1 MANQEH
7 IEALWARY
15 LKNHADAE
23 AKDKLILNYLPL
35 VKYVAGRLAITLP
48 SHVDINDLIGS
59 GVIGLVSALE
69 NFEPKYKTKFETYA
83 IIRIRGSMLD
93 ELRSLDWVPRSVR
106 EKFVALQRA
115 HTSIE
120 QELGRP
126 ARDDE
131 IADRLQ
137 ITLNEL
143 GTLMNEERTVAFL
156 SLNELLNP
164 DDGDRKAVS
173 MIDAVSDDTQPSP
186 FSAYDTK
193 EKRRILAQAI
203 QELPEQERIVI
214 ALYYYER
221 LMLKEIGAVL
231 GISESRVS
239 QVHTKALTRL
249 GGKLRRCDS
258 SVRAL
263 ARTTHAAGG

>member
-1 MANQEH
+1 MSDNV
-7 IEALWARY
+7 EALWAQFLPAR
-15 LKNHADAE
+15 ADAA
-23 AKDKLILNYLPL
+23 AKEKLILNYLPL

-59 GVIGLVSALE
+59 GVIGLINAVE
-69 NFEPKYKTKFETYA
+69 NFEPKFKTKFETYA
-83 IIRIRGSMLD
+83 IIRIRGAMLD
-93 ELRSLDWVPRSVR
+93 ELRALDWGPRSMR
-106 EKFVALQRA
+106 EKFCALQRA
-115 HTSIE
+115 YVSLE

-131 IADRLQ
+131 VAARLGVSVG
-137 ITLNEL
+137 EL
-143 GTLMNEERTVAFL
+143 DGLLNEERSVAFV

-173 MIDAVSDDTQPSP
+173 MIDSIHDESQPSP
-186 FSAYDTK
+186 FVLTDAK
-193 EKRRILAQAI
+193 EKKRILSQAI

-214 ALYYYER
+214 ALYYYEG
-221 LMLKEIGAVL
+221 LMLKEIGEVL

-258 SVRAL
+258 PVRAL
-263 ARTTHAAGG
+263 ARAGQPVSE

>member
-1 MANQEH
+1 MASQEH
-7 IEALWARY
+7 IEALWTRY

-23 AKDKLILNYLPL
+23 AKDALTLNYLPL

-59 GVIGLVSALE
+59 GVIGLISAIE

-93 ELRSLDWVPRSVR
+93 ELRSLDWVPRSAR

-115 HTSIE
+115 HAAIE
-120 QELGRP
+120 QEFGRA

-131 IADRLQ
+131 LAERLQ
-137 ITLNEL
+137 LTLNEL
-143 GTLMNEERTVAFL
+143 GSLMNDERSVAFL

-173 MIDAVSDDTQPSP
+173 MIDAVSDESQPSP
-186 FSAYDTK
+186 FSVCDAK
-193 EKRRILAQAI
+193 EKRAILAQAV
-203 QELPEQERIVI
+203 QDLPEQERIVI
-214 ALYYYER
+214 ALYYYEQ

-239 QVHTKALTRL
+239 QIHTKALTRL

-263 ARTTHAAGG
+263 ARTSHAGTG

>member
-1 MANQEH
+1 MSDT
-7 IEALWARY
+7 IETVWQQY
-15 LKNHADAE
+15 LADRTHAA
-23 AKDKLILNYLPL
+23 AKDKLVLNYLPL

-48 SHVDINDLIGS
+48 SHVDINDLISS
-59 GVIGLVSALE
+59 GVIGLISALE
-69 NFEPKYKTKFETYA
+69 NFEPKFKTKFETYA
-83 IIRIRGSMLD
+83 IIRIRGAMLD
-93 ELRSLDWVPRSVR
+93 ELRSLDWVPRSMR
-106 EKFVALQRA
+106 EKFCALQRA
-115 HTSIE
+115 HVSLE

-131 IADRLQ
+131 VAARLN
-137 ITLNEL
+137 IGVSDLDA
-143 GTLMNEERTVAFL
+143 LMNEERSVAFL

-173 MIDAVSDDTQPSP
+173 MIDSVHDENQPSP
-186 FSAYDTK
+186 LTAADTK
-193 EKRRILAQAI
+193 EKRAILAQAI

-258 SVRAL
+258 PVRAL
-263 ARTTHAAGG
+263 ARAGHSGDE

>member
-1 MANQEH
+1 MNSDLEKLWNQFLRDRTN
-7 IEALWARY
+7 AA
-15 LKNHADAE
+15 

-69 NFEPKYKTKFETYA
+69 NFEPKFKTKFETYA
-83 IIRIRGSMLD
+83 IIRVRGAMLD
-93 ELRSLDWVPRSVR
+93 ELRALDWVPRSMR
-106 EKFVALQRA
+106 EKFCALQRA
-115 HTSIE
+115 YADLE
-120 QELGRP
+120 QQLGRP

-131 IADRLQ
+131 VAAK
-137 ITLNEL
+137 L
-143 GTLMNEERTVAFL
+143 GMSVDDLSALMNEERSVAFI

-164 DDGDRKAVS
+164 DDAGRKAVS
-173 MIDAVSDDTQPSP
+173 MIDAVHDENQPSP
-186 FSAYDTK
+186 FAAADTK
-193 EKRRILAQAI
+193 EKRAILAQAI

-221 LMLKEIGAVL
+221 LMLKEIGQVL

-249 GGKLRRCDS
+249 GGKLRRSES

-263 ARTTHAAGG
+263 ARAGHHATG

>member
-1 MANQEH
+1 MNDN
-7 IEALWARY
+7 IEALWGRF
-15 LKNHADAE
+15 LPDRTDAA
-23 AKDKLILNYLPL
+23 AKDGLILNYLPL

-59 GVIGLVSALE
+59 GVIGLVNAVE
-69 NFEPKYKTKFETYA
+69 NFEPKFKTKFETYA
-83 IIRIRGSMLD
+83 IIRIRGAMLD
-93 ELRSLDWVPRSVR
+93 ELRALDWVPRSMR
-106 EKFVALQRA
+106 EKFCALQRA
-115 HTSIE
+115 CVSLE

-131 IADRLQ
+131 VAARLG
-137 ITLNEL
+137 LSVSEL
-143 GTLMNEERTVAFL
+143 DSLLNEERSVAFL

-164 DDGDRKAVS
+164 DDGERKAVT
-173 MIDAVSDDTQPSP
+173 MIDSIHDESQPSP
-186 FSAYDTK
+186 FMSADAK
-193 EKRRILAQAI
+193 EKKRILAQAI

-214 ALYYYER
+214 ALYYYEG
-221 LMLKEIGAVL
+221 LMLKEIGEVL

-258 SVRAL
+258 AVRAL
-263 ARTTHAAGG
+263 ARTGQPASE

>member
-1 MANQEH
+1 MGDN
-7 IEALWARY
+7 IEALWQQF
-15 LKNHADAE
+15 LADRTDAA
-23 AKDKLILNYLPL
+23 AKDKIILNYLPL
-35 VKYVAGRLAITLP
+35 VKYVAGRLAVTLP

-69 NFEPKYKTKFETYA
+69 NFEPKFKTKFETYA
-83 IIRIRGSMLD
+83 IIRIRGAMLD

-106 EKFVALQRA
+106 EKFCALQRA
-115 HTSIE
+115 YAGLE

-131 IADRLQ
+131 VAAKLNIAVSELD
-137 ITLNEL
+137 TLL
-143 GTLMNEERTVAFL
+143 SEERSVAFL

-173 MIDAVSDDTQPSP
+173 MIDSVHDDREPSP
-186 FSAYDTK
+186 LAAVDTK
-193 EKRRILAQAI
+193 EKKAILAQAI

-239 QVHTKALTRL
+239 QIHTKALTRL
-249 GGKLRRCDS
+249 GGKLRRS
-258 SVRAL
+258 ESPVQAL
-263 ARTTHAAGG
+263 ARTGHSGDG

>member
-1 MANQEH
+1 MVSQEH
-7 IEALWARY
+7 VEALWNRY
-15 LKNHADAE
+15 LKDKADAG

-35 VKYVAGRLAITLP
+35 VKYVAGRLAVTLP

-115 HTSIE
+115 HTTIE

-131 IADRLQ
+131 VAERLQ
-137 ITLNEL
+137 LTLSEL
-143 GTLMNEERTVAFL
+143 GTLMNDERTVAFL

-164 DDGDRKAVS
+164 DDGEHKAVS
-173 MIDAVSDDTQPSP
+173 MIDAVSDESLPSP
-186 FSAYDTK
+186 FSAFDSK
-193 EKRRILAQAI
+193 EKREILAQAV

-214 ALYYYER
+214 ALYYYEQ

-239 QVHTKALTRL
+239 QIHTKAL
-249 GGKLRRCDS
+249 LRRCDS

-263 ARTTHAAGG
+263 ARATHAGGG

>member
-1 MANQEH
+1 MTDS
-7 IEALWARY
+7 IETLWKRY
-15 LKNHADAE
+15 LSNRNDAP
-23 AKDKLILNYLPL
+23 AKDGLTLNYLPL

-59 GVIGLVSALE
+59 GVIGLVNALE
-69 NFEPKYKTKFETYA
+69 HFEPKFKTKFETYA
-83 IIRIRGSMLD
+83 IIRIRGAMLD
-93 ELRSLDWVPRSVR
+93 ELRALDWVPRSMR

-115 HTSIE
+115 HSDLE
-120 QELGRP
+120 QRLGRP

-131 IADRLQ
+131 VAEKLQ
-137 ITLNEL
+137 MSVEEL
-143 GTLMNEERTVAFL
+143 DSIMNEERSVAFL

-173 MIDAVSDDTQPSP
+173 LIDSVHDESQPSP
-186 FSAYDTK
+186 FMAFDTK
-193 EKRRILAQAI
+193 EKRRILSQAI

-214 ALYYYER
+214 ALYYYEQ

-239 QVHTKALTRL
+239 QIHTKALTRL

-258 SVRAL
+258 PVRAL
-263 ARTTHAAGG
+263 ARAGRPTDE